1 MFFRRQAIRKCALRP
16 CSGGEACYRD
26 TPLILGCQFC
36 RFQKCIEVGMNI
48 KALLQKT
55 SLESLINFISDVDFE
70 RCITFLNF
78 YPKQAGYTIW
88 NVVENF
94 PIEYIHRSQP
104 LNYRCWLFLTAVSTI
119 DFMKK
124 FPFVFLSNSHDQ
136 TIILRKKFVKVAS
149 FCEAFRVY
157 LFRDKQLA
165 FPDGSS
171 ILIEGLDSEL
181 GDRIKYRLV
190 VTFFE
195 LHITNE
201 EFLLLLVL
209 LFSNPAIESLSQT
222 GSRLLSAYQ
231 NYYSSSLL
239 EYCMLTYLKNGPTRF
254 AELLDVF
261 QVVGQHYEDLNRYF
275 VLLQLTNPEF
285 QLDEI
290 VKEGFNLL

>member
-261 QVVGQHYEDLNRYF
+261 QV
-275 VLLQLTNPEF
+275 LTNPEF